1 MTRYNTEE
9 EVAKLDPNGPDY
21 GIFVKALR
29 RFEGLTAEEL
39 KAFVEHRGLIVD
51 LLPCKETM
59 TASNVEWDL
68 KAL

>member
-9 EVAKLDPNGPDY
+9 EVAKLDPKGPDY

-29 RFEGLTAEEL
+29 MFEGLTAEEL

-51 LLPCKETM
+51 LLPYKETM
-59 TASNVEWDL
+59 TGSTVARDL
-68 KAL
+68 KAV